1 MNVYLVVLLSKNLT
15 VEQQINQAYPD
26 AYKYNDTVFLVGD
39 HSPVTEDVAIRA
51 GIKGDG
57 RVEDSSGF
65 VAKFGSP
72 LSYSGFTARSL
83 WDWLR
88 AAAEKVQ

>member
-1 MNVYLVVLLSKNLT
+1 MNVYLVLLLSGNLT
-15 VEQQINQAYPD
+15 VEQRINDAYPD
-26 AYKYNDTVFLVGD
+26 ALQYNDTVFLVMD
-39 HSPVTEDVAIRA
+39 PSPVTEDVAIRA

-65 VAKFGSP
+65 VVKFGSP
-72 LSYSGFTARSL
+72 LSYSGFTTRSL

-88 AAAEKVQ
+88 AADEKVQ